1 MTTATD
7 TLQIAKY
14 LKTLNFTD
22 QQAEGLAEVVRKL
35 DAANREELVTK
46 EFFRAE
52 LRAELRQLENRLIIW
67 MVGLVIALAGL
78 LIATRIFA

>member
-7 TLQIAKY
+7 TLQIAKH

-52 LRAELRQLENRLIIW
+52 LRGELRQLENRLIIW
-67 MVGLVIALAGL
+67 MVGLVIALGGL
-78 LIATRIFA
+78 LIATRLFV